1 MATASRSQLSDLL
14 GAFQHH
20 RLNISEFLV
29 GLLAHSAFTDHPAVD
44 HLLSHTDDVLGAF
57 LAHQQSS
64 RSVLTWANSLIKQ
77 KYAEAIRN
85 LTDKGNGWHFVA
97 TRAAMGKL
105 EVFEIEDMAREMKE
119 ISPELWELIGLL
131 LSADRRAR
139 DVTVDD
145 PMDINEDDDLPDSKG
160 RICRAGRDEDL
171 RGVPAS
177 LRGLDVA
184 MLFTYIIGQPPW
196 RGSPK
201 LESHFK
207 SHQKRLSDRWFDPPL
222 ALVPPTDDEIDEWT
236 PNNLNI
242 YVPHGNGFDWESFFT
257 RIDLPPTSTQPGVSH
272 PYHRVTQSHVEY
284 SSRIAHIIQQ
294 KPIMVSESID
304 ACVITPALGAT
315 TTLGTC
321 IATCSLMY
329 ILYPELL
336 NKRRAL
342 EAWFEP
348 SIPSA
353 NPVGG
358 IAQQYGAASKVC
370 VG

>member
-207 SHQKRLSDRWFDPPL
+207 SHQKRSENP
-222 ALVPPTDDEIDEWT
+222 
-236 PNNLNI
+236 
-242 YVPHGNGFDWESFFT
+242 
-257 RIDLPPTSTQPGVSH
+257 
-272 PYHRVTQSHVEY
+272 
-284 SSRIAHIIQQ
+284 
-294 KPIMVSESID
+294 ESIF
-304 ACVITPALGAT
+304 
-315 TTLGTC
+315 
-321 IATCSLMY
+321 Y
-329 ILYPELL
+329 
-336 NKRRAL
+336 
-342 EAWFEP
+342 
-348 SIPSA
+348 
-353 NPVGG
+353 
-358 IAQQYGAASKVC
+358 SKL
-370 VG
+370 